1 MQTVTKGEGGIVR
14 VCAHDRTELRELEME
29 ISFHY
34 IIHLSFIL
42 TALDCSPANYLIW
55 IEEEKPRLGK
65 WVDEIRK
72 VIFTQGLLIS
82 EQFLIKLLGPK
93 SNQD

>member
-14 VCAHDRTELRELEME
+14 VCAHGRTELRELEME

-34 IIHLSFIL
+34 IIHLYFMLAS
-42 TALDCSPANYLIW
+42 LDCFPANYLIW
-55 IEEEKPRLGK
+55 IEKEKPRLEK
-65 WVDEIRK
+65 WVDEIRE
-72 VIFTQGLLIS
+72 VIFTRGLLIS
-82 EQFLIKLLGPK
+82 EHFLIRLLGPK